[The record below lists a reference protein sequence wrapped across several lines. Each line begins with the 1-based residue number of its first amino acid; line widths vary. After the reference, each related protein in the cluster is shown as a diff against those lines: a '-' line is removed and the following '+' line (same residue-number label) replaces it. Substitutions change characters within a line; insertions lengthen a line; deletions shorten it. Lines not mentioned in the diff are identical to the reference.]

1 MVANFGLVQRMET
14 VVESSMS
21 FLEWVGLTSILIGL
35 FIGLIYAFKSIDS
48 QKKTIENNYPEKD
61 SFMDYD
67 KE

>member
-1 MVANFGLVQRMET
+1 MET

-35 FIGLIYAFKSIDS
+35 FIGLIYAFNGVDKK
-48 QKKTIENNYPEKD
+48 KKTVEDELYND
-61 SFMDYD
+61 FD

>member
-1 MVANFGLVQRMET
+1 MET

-35 FIGLIYAFKSIDS
+35 FIGLIYAFNSVDKK
-48 QKKTIENNYPEKD
+48 KKTVEDELYND
-61 SFMDYD
+61 FD